1 MPQVNSK
8 SLGME
13 QWARHWSRG
22 DQGISWVSLRL
33 PTRLPVSENVSQGL
47 SFYPYNDQDQLRGK
61 KSYSSRKTI
70 MLSKCGRMNV
80 TNSKVLSALKGFLSR
95 WQKTNR
101 SYYCYL
107 YPWGSVIYQDLT
119 LILIKSMS
127 TKDCTHQVSGNPGFH
142 HSALPSI
149 CSVRTC

>member
-22 DQGISWVSLRL
+22 DWGISWVSLCL

-47 SFYPYNDQDQLRGK
+47 SFHPYNDQDQLRGK

-70 MLSKCGRMNV
+70 VFSKCHRRKV

-107 YPWGSVIYQDLT
+107 YLWGSVIYQDLT
-119 LILIKSMS
+119 LTLTKSMR
-127 TKDCTHQVSGNPGFH
+127 TKNCTHQVSGNPGSH

-149 CSVRTC
+149 CSVNAC